1 VDDAFVV
8 RGGEGIGEGGCDLE
22 DPLDLE
28 PGERPVG
35 AAAGLV
41 ESALGN

>member
-28 PGERPVG
+28 P
-35 AAAGLV
+35 
-41 ESALGN
+41 ALGDETVERLTRRAPW